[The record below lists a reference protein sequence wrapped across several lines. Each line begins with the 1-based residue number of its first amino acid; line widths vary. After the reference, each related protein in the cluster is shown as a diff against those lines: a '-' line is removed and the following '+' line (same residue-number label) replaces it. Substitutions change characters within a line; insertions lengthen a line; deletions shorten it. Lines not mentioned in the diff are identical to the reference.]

1 MFKQFFGDKA
11 FYKRLFLL
19 MLPIMI
25 QNGITNFVNM
35 LDNIMIGSVGTDQMT
50 GVAIANQLF
59 FVFNLCIFGAVSGAG
74 IFGAQFFGK
83 KDHSGVHYTF
93 RFKLLFCTLLTLGG
107 TALFLLGGH
116 PLLSLYMQ
124 GEQGVTD
131 SVATMAYAHSYLLI
145 MLIGLLPYSLT
156 QCYSSTLRESG
167 NPTLPM
173 TAGVIAVLTNLF
185 GNYVLIFG
193 KFGAP
198 ALGVNG
204 AAIATVISRF
214 VELAVVA
221 FFAHKNKT
229 KYDFLVGVYRRF
241 TIPKKL
247 VGQLLI
253 KGAPL
258 MLNETMWAAGLAVVG
273 QCYSYRSLDAMS
285 AVNISQTFWNVFSIA
300 YMAVGV
306 AIGILLGQTLGAN
319 KLEEAKRDSYR
330 LITVSFLISL
340 VVSAIYAICAEFIPL
355 AYNTAPEIRSLATT
369 LMQITALAMP
379 FDAITHASYFTLRSG
394 GKMAVTIVF
403 DCGFMWL
410 GNVLIAFLLSRF
422 TTLSFV
428 GLFTVVQ
435 MIAVVK
441 SIIGILLVKNGF
453 WVKNITQTV

>member
-131 SVATMAYAHSYLLI
+131 SVSTMAYAHSYLLI

-204 AAIATVISRF
+204 AAIA
-214 VELAVVA
+214 A
-221 FFAHKNKT
+221 
-229 KYDFLVGVYRRF
+229 
-241 TIPKKL
+241 
-247 VGQLLI
+247 VGQNLADDTVLDLTGYTVLPGLI
-253 KGAPL
+253 DMHIHGCAGHDTGEATFEA
-258 MLNETMWAAGLAVVG
+258 LN
-273 QCYSYRSLDAMS
+273 AMS
-285 AVNISQTFWNVFSIA
+285 
-300 YMAVGV
+300 
-306 AIGILLGQTLGAN
+306 
-319 KLEEAKRDSYR
+319 E
-330 LITVSFLISL
+330 
-340 VVSAIYAICAEFIPL
+340 C
-355 AYNTAPEIRSLATT
+355 
-369 LMQITALAMP
+369 
-379 FDAITHASYFTLRSG
+379 
-394 GKMAVTIVF
+394 
-403 DCGFMWL
+403 
-410 GNVLIAFLLSRF
+410 
-422 TTLSFV
+422 
-428 GLFTVVQ
+428 
-435 MIAVVK
+435 
-441 SIIGILLVKNGF
+441 LVKRG
-453 WVKNITQTV
+453 ITSFCP